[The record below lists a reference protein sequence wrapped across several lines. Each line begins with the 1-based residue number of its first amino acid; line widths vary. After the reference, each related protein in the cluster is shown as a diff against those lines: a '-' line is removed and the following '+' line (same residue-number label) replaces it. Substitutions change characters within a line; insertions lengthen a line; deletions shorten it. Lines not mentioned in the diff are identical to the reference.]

1 MKNKLIFTILVL
13 SFFLS
18 SCRDTEKDKNDSSI
32 YKTKFSSLKVNSF
45 LERQSVD
52 SRNTKNWLSTINYK
66 KNGEVE
72 SISTLNEFLQVE
84 KYIFNNNVLDG
95 IFKYNIQSNGALER
109 QDVIKYKNGVIDTKN
124 SLYVDLNIINQI
136 DDSIKLEITFVSGYE
151 FISGEIYFGNYI
163 YSYEQSKKLKNIKIN
178 TNPTMITFS
187 KKEINFK
194 KNIIE
199 LGVKIIRT
207 AKSKIDGFETIM
219 SDEKVKS
226 FSHFFIVKQ
235 KIDLKM

>member
-1 MKNKLIFTILVL
+1 MNVNLIFTIFAL
-13 SFFLS
+13 SFFLI

-32 YKTKFSSLKVNSF
+32 YKTKFSTLKVNSF
-45 LERQSVD
+45 LERKSVD
-52 SRNTKNWLSTINYK
+52 TRNNKNWLSTINYK

-84 KYIFNNNVLDG
+84 KYIFKNNVLDC
-95 IFKYNIQSNGALER
+95 IFKYNIQSNGTLER
-109 QDVIKYKNGVIDTKN
+109 QDVIKYKNGIIDKKN
-124 SLYVDLNIINQI
+124 SLYIDLNIINQI

-151 FISGEIYFGNYI
+151 FIDGEIYFGNYI

-178 TNPTMITFS
+178 TNPMIITFS
-187 KKEINFK
+187 KKDINFK

-199 LGVKIIRT
+199 FGVKIKRT
-207 AKSKIDGFETIM
+207 TNSKIDGFETIM
-219 SDEKVKS
+219 SDEKVKT

-235 KIDLKM
+235 NVDFK

>member
-1 MKNKLIFTILVL
+1 MKNKIIFTIFVL
-13 SFFLS
+13 SFFFS
-18 SCRDTEKDKNDSSI
+18 SCRDEENDKNDSSI
-32 YKTKFSSLKVNSF
+32 YKTKFSSLKVNSL
-45 LERQSVD
+45 LERKSVD
-52 SRNTKNWLSTINYK
+52 SRNNKNWLSTIKYYQ
-66 KNGEVE
+66 NGEVE

-84 KYIFNNNVLDG
+84 KYTFNNNTLDC
-95 IFKYNIQSNGALER
+95 IFKYNIQSNGSLER
-109 QDVIKYKNGVIDTKN
+109 QDVIKYKNGVIDKKN
-124 SLYVDLNIINQI
+124 SLYVDLNVINQI

-187 KKEINFK
+187 KNDVIFK

-199 LGVKIIRT
+199 LGVKINRT
-207 AKSKIDGFETIM
+207 TNSKIEGFETII